1 MILYSPNTSPY
12 LFGSQATYTV
22 TCPPGQERRGGND
35 VRICSGDGHSTIGVW
50 TGTAPVCAG
59 WQCTMNCIVAQRY
72 RVMILYTHS
81 LI

>member
-1 MILYSPNTSPY
+1 M
-12 LFGSQATYTV
+12 
-22 TCPPGQERRGGND
+22 
-35 VRICSGDGHSTIGVW
+35 RICLGDGHSTIGVW

-81 LI
+81 LIFDVVLLRLLPMNLLCVFIVTCGSL